1 MNSHHLHRLNRV
13 ISWLL
18 AVMAVANVAW
28 LIYLGRHWDEIAFR
42 GLQYVAMLLIMQ
54 LPYLLKR
61 RFRIE
66 VPWLLSLI
74 IVIFCF
80 SALIMGD
87 ALNLYGRIS
96 WWDKLLHAES
106 GILLSMVALWII
118 HVLMAENDKYI
129 YFNKWFLCLFLVMFS
144 LGLGACWEIIEY
156 TYDSLMGTNTQQFM
170 ATTTG
175 SIFTAEDIPLCGH
188 DALRDSMQDL
198 MLDLAGALLVA
209 IYGLCNHNRLIE
221 RYKQLRAG
229 KYSNYVPVDKA
240 TTYRRIKT
248 THR

>member
-87 ALNLYGRIS
+87 ALNLYGRIF

-229 KYSNYVPVDKA
+229 
-240 TTYRRIKT
+240 R
-248 THR
+248 